1 MKDVKNM
8 KMKEE
13 RIDGNQIKRKGI
25 MLKLMRKKRYMF
37 NLFGFRPDFFII
49 PLLLLNIV
57 TIERHLLS
65 IMKDVK
71 NMKMKEERKG
81 GNQIKLK
88 SIILKLMR
96 KKGICLICLI
106 LDDFF
111 IISLLLLNIVM
122 IEWHLLSIMKDVKNT
137 KTKEERKDDNQI

>member
-1 MKDVKNM
+1 
-8 KMKEE
+8 
-13 RIDGNQIKRKGI
+13 
-25 MLKLMRKKRYMF
+25 MF

-71 NMKMKEERKG
+71 NMKMKEERKV

-88 SIILKLMR
+88 GIILKLMR
-96 KKGICLICLI
+96 KKDICLICLI
-106 LDDFF
+106 LDQIF
-111 IISLLLLNIVM
+111 LLYLYYCLI
-122 IEWHLLSIMKDVKNT
+122 
-137 KTKEERKDDNQI
+137 